1 MTPLPAQP
9 ARDVVLR
16 HGYTL
21 AQVSQLSVLAVRRQ
35 LWYQAADF
43 DERLEVAW
51 AAIIEHL
58 YTCDQPPLPSEV
70 IRAGWQ
76 AIGTH
81 VDKEHRFH
89 GLDTHDRYAG
99 ITGGFERYWWYAAR
113 PAGSPEERVA
123 ERVALAQIWPRLRPV
138 HREVLAA
145 LAAHDDYGTAAESL
159 GKSRK
164 TFTQQVSTARR
175 EFLALWH
182 EGEAPSRPWGTDRR
196 VTSASDRHTVTYR
209 AVRDRQRRARRRAAR
224 TAQAPPAPKAPRPR
238 AALGISDAELV
249 RRYEAGESVRQLAAS
264 LGKSY
269 SVVHR
274 RLHTEGAHLR
284 SVGQPSVHGHVGD

>member
-1 MTPLPAQP
+1 
-9 ARDVVLR
+9 VVLR

-21 AQVSQLSVLAVRRQ
+21 SQVSELSLVVVRRQ
-35 LWYQAADF
+35 RWHQAADF

-51 AAIIEHL
+51 SAIIEHI
-58 YTCDQPPLPSEV
+58 YTCDEPPLPGEV

-81 VDKEHRFH
+81 VDKGHQFH

-145 LAAHDDYGTAAESL
+145 LAACDDYGLAAESL

-164 TFTQQVSTARR
+164 TFAQQVSTARR

-182 EGEAPSRPWGTDRR
+182 EGESPSRPWGTDRR

-209 AVRDRQRRARRRAAR
+209 AVRDRQRRAHRRAAR
-224 TAQAPPAPKAPRPR
+224 IGDGPPAPRAPRPR
-238 AALGISDAELV
+238 ADLGISDAELV
-249 RRYEAGESVRQLAAS
+249 RRYEAGESIRQLAVS

-269 SVVHR
+269 STIQS
-274 RLHTEGAHLR
+274 RLQAEGAQMR
-284 SVGQPSVHGHVGD
+284 ACGRPRAGQSPRL

>member
-21 AQVSQLSVLAVRRQ
+21 SRVSELSLFAVRQQR
-35 LWYQAADF
+35 WHQAADF
-43 DERLEVAW
+43 DDRLEVAW

-58 YTCDQPPLPSEV
+58 YACDQPPSVHEV
-70 IRAGWQ
+70 IRVGWQ

-81 VDKEHRFH
+81 VDKGHRFH
-89 GLDTHDRYAG
+89 GRDTHDRYAG
-99 ITGGFERYWWYAAR
+99 ITAGFERYWWYAAR
-113 PAGSPEERVA
+113 PAAGPEERVA
-123 ERVALAQIWPRLRPV
+123 ERVALAQIWPLLRPV

-145 LAAHDDYGTAAESL
+145 LAACDDYGLAAQSL

-164 TFTQQVSTARR
+164 TFTQHVHRARR

-182 EGEAPSRPWGTDRR
+182 EGEAPSRPWRQDKRIA
-196 VTSASDRHTVTYR
+196 ASDPHTITYR
-209 AVRDRQRRARRRAAR
+209 TIRDRERRIRRRAAL
-224 TAQAPPAPKAPRPR
+224 TAQAPVAPKPPRPR
-238 AALGISDAELV
+238 ADLGISDAELV
-249 RRYEAGESVRQLAAS
+249 RRYEAGESVRQLAAC

-274 RLHTEGAHLR
+274 RLHACGAELR
-284 SVGQPSVHGHVGD
+284 STGRPPKR